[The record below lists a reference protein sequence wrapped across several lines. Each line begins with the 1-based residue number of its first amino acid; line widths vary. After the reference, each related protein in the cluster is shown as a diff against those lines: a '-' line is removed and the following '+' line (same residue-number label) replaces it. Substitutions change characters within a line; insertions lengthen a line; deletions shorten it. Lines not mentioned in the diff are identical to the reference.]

1 MWIGLYT
8 SNLIPL
14 ISLVGKSETTARWM
28 RRFVL
33 HHPDYKQDSVVSDR
47 INYDLMQACIDR
59 SKCCMS
65 ATKTNL
71 TIPEALIKSEN
82 YLNKKNPF
90 TYTNTM
96 REDMVNGE

>member
-47 INYDLMQACIDR
+47 INYDLMKACIDR